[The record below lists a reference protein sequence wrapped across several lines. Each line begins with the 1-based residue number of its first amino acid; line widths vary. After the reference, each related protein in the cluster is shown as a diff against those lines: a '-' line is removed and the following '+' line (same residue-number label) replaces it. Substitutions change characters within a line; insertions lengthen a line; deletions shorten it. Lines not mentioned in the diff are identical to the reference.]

1 MDVSTIIAISRKQT
15 ATPAGQIADEDYL
28 TYLNVVYKEIFSRLV
43 VNSKKYAR
51 QSFTTEVN
59 AGQAEYILPQ
69 PGEDSTG
76 LKLVLA
82 AFLD

>member
-1 MDVSTIIAISRKQT
+1 MDVSTIITLSRDQT
-15 ATPAGQIADEDYL
+15 GTPAGQIADGDYL
-28 TYLNVVYKEIFSRLV
+28 TYLNVVYKEIFSRLA

-51 QSFTTEVN
+51 QSFDTEVH
-59 AGQAEYILPQ
+59 AGQSEYILPQ